1 MKNTCHVLN
10 LFCIVLLCTM
20 CTESMSSICDEINLI
35 SSKLQNPIAIQLLQQ
50 IQQQPLIYE
59 QMKEQ
64 LEENTISFE
73 HTVISSSSQYGVF
86 YAVPY
91 TQQEIIEGC
100 FIIPIQEDH
109 YKKLS
114 TPTNQ
119 NIQDMNNMSESER
132 YFSSIQF
139 LEWEEKGIN
148 TNPKLSEYAKLVEE
162 EDQKVENA
170 YVFLPFPTSSLPT
183 TRGFYDEKAYARIE
197 LEYKTTYTSFFDKNN
212 YAIEV
217 TAPNIYGIMEELKH
231 GFERENYVLEAS
243 VSHIAQQRLYI
254 YVSFNE
260 EQAVMYIKRII
271 QNATNYV
278 TAQYFGNRGTVAFS
292 SRYTYTYHINS
303 SHEESNGK
311 GNSGIY
317 EAFQGGSHSSGGD
330 QGSSSTTD
338 SKKIKEAL
346 IDCNDAI
353 ELQKSKAYETFSL
366 LDKVEKDPVYQQYI
380 NYADYLNTISQIDSL
395 EHSTSLLEFE
405 IKNEEKAYRCTPTM
419 TGTRNSVSNDTSSSN
434 LIIIIH
440 NHPNNTPPSFLDVI
454 TTASIA
460 AESSKN
466 KFKGCL
472 IYNAKD
478 ESYYMLYVT
487 NKEKATL
494 FESKYR
500 KELNSQTNWIK
511 EDGEF
516 QRTINKSNKSFS
528 KMNDNDTQI
537 YTLALLLLEYD
548 AGISIIQFDKEKIA
562 SAFYCKETSKDL
574 TKKNRYITPYKCK

>member
-1 MKNTCHVLN
+1 MKNAYHFLS
-10 LFCIVLLCTM
+10 LFGIVLLFTM
-20 CTESMSSICDEINLI
+20 CTENMSNILDEINLI
-35 SSKLQNPIAIQLLQQ
+35 SSRLQNPIAIQLLQQ
-50 IQQQPLIYE
+50 MQQQPLIYE

-64 LEENTISFE
+64 LKENTISFE

-91 TQQEIIEGC
+91 TQQETIEGC

-114 TPTNQ
+114 TPANQ
-119 NIQDMNNMSESER
+119 SIQDMNNMSESER

-139 LEWEEKGIN
+139 LEWEEKGIK
-148 TNPKLSEYAKLVEE
+148 TNPELSEYAKLVEK
-162 EDQKVENA
+162 EDQKVVNA
-170 YVFLPFPTSSLPT
+170 HILPFPTSSFPT
-183 TRGFYDEKAYARIE
+183 TRGFYDEKSYITID
-197 LEYKTTYTSFFDKNN
+197 LEYKTTYTSFFDRYGN
-212 YAIEV
+212 AIEV
-217 TAPNIYGIMEELKH
+217 RAPNINGIMENLKD
-231 GFERENYVLEAS
+231 GFERENYVLEAF
-243 VSHIAQQRLYI
+243 VSHIVQQRLHI

-260 EQAVMYIKRII
+260 VLAPIQIKRII

-278 TAQYFGNRGTVAFS
+278 TALYFGNKGTVTFS

-317 EAFQGGSHSSGGD
+317 EAFKGGSHSSGEN
-330 QGSSSTTD
+330 QGTSNTSG
-338 SKKIKEAL
+338 SKKIKEAT

-353 ELQKSKAYETFSL
+353 ELQKSKANEVLSL
-366 LDKVEKDPVYQQYI
+366 LDKVEKDSVYQQYI

-395 EHSTSLLEFE
+395 EHSTSLLEFDIE
-405 IKNEEKAYRCTPTM
+405 NEKKAYRCTPVK
-419 TGTRNSVSNDTSSSN
+419 TGTKNSVSNDTGSSN
-434 LIIIIH
+434 LIAIIH

-460 AESSKN
+460 AESNKN

-478 ESYYMLYVT
+478 ELYYMLYVT
-487 NKEKATL
+487 NKEKAAS
-494 FESKYR
+494 FHSKCK
-500 KELNSQTNWIK
+500 KELDKETNWIK
-511 EDGEF
+511 ENGDF
-516 QRTINKSNKSFS
+516 QKIISVSKKSFY
-528 KMNDNDTQI
+528 KMSYNDKQI

-548 AGISIIQFDKEKIA
+548 AGISILQFDKEKFT